1 MTNLETAKTKLDRY
15 LDETGR
21 YLCGR
26 AKSMWY
32 QEGEKSTKYFLN
44 LEKSKSKTAEMNGLK
59 NQGDMIYDEEEIDK
73 MVENFYR
80 SLYEKGDT
88 MIRNRDKLD
97 GFLGNM
103 KQIDKQ
109 KND

>member
-1 MTNLETAKTKLDRY
+1 
-15 LDETGR
+15 
-21 YLCGR
+21 
-26 AKSMWY
+26 MWY

-44 LEKSKSKTAEMNGLK
+44 LEKSNSKMAEMNGLK